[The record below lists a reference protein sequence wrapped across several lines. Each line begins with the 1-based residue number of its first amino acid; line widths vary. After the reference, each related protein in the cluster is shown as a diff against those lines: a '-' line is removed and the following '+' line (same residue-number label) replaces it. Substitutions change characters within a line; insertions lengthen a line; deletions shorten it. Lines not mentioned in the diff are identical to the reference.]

1 MSSAEPFMPAHEPP
15 PPKPYTDVDI
25 DHDEDVIFD
34 EEDGSAGGP
43 SFDETA
49 PPPPFR
55 RPVPGAHMNHDELE
69 EDFPAG
75 VDDAP
80 ER

>member
-1 MSSAEPFMPAHEPP
+1 MSSAEPFMPVHEPP
-15 PPKPYTDVDI
+15 PPKPFTEVDI

-34 EEDGSAGGP
+34 EDDGSAGGP
-43 SFDETA
+43 AFDESA

-55 RPVPGAHMNHDELE
+55 RPHPRAHMKHQELE
-69 EDFPAG
+69 QDFPG
-75 VDDAP
+75 GLSDAP